1 MLESLIGFLKK
12 EDVEYKE
19 NYPMSRISSVRIGG
33 DASLLICPSCIEKF
47 ISALD
52 FIKKNAIK
60 HKIIGGMTNIL
71 PCDGNYHGALI
82 STRALGG
89 VAPDGDTVVI
99 SAGENLG
106 KAAVMLAESGIGGLS
121 ELVGIP
127 GTVGGAIAGNAGAF
141 GKDISE
147 VLVDADVYDLHRG
160 CVERMNVSELGF
172 KYRDSIFK
180 HSDHMVILCGRFRI
194 IREDRDKINKQ
205 IIEIRHRRAST
216 QPREPSLG
224 SVFKR
229 TAIGSAGRLIDV
241 AGLKGTRIGNAAIS
255 ERHAG
260 FIVNLGGATAQEY
273 ISLAETAAERVYEC
287 FGVKPERE
295 VEILV

>member
-71 PCDGNYHGALI
+71 PCDGNYYGALI

-89 VAPDGDTVVI
+89 VAPDGDTV
-99 SAGENLG
+99 
-106 KAAVMLAESGIGGLS
+106 GIGGLS

-141 GKDISE
+141 GKEISE

-160 CVERMNVSELGF
+160 CVERINVSELGF

-273 ISLAETAAERVYEC
+273 ISLAETVAERVYEC